1 MRKGELWRVRLP
13 ALGGR
18 SQHGIRPVVVLADH
32 NLPVVVIIP
41 CTSNLEALRFRFT
54 VRVNSSSKNGLD
66 TASVA
71 MAFQLLA
78 VDRRFFE
85 EKIGVLEKSLIE
97 ELDQTVKTMLAL

>member
-1 MRKGELWRVRLP
+1 MKKGELWRVRLP

-32 NLPVVVIIP
+32 NLPVVVIVP
-41 CTSNLEALRFRFT
+41 CTSNLEALRFRFS
-54 VRVNSSSKNGLD
+54 VRVNPSANNGLD

-71 MAFQLLA
+71 MAFQLIA

-85 EKIGVLEKSLIE
+85 EKIGVLEKPFLD
-97 ELDQTVKTMLAL
+97 ELDQTVKSMLAL

>member
-1 MRKGELWRVRLP
+1 MKKGELWRVRLP

-18 SQHGIRPVVVLADH
+18 SQHGIRPVVVLVDH

-54 VRVNSSSKNGLD
+54 MRVNPSSRNGLD

-71 MAFQLLA
+71 MAFQLIA

-85 EKIGVLEKSLIE
+85 EKIGVLEKPCMD
-97 ELDQTVKTMLAL
+97 ELDQTIKTMLVL